1 MIGASLSSLLGGYDD
16 DIMSVVLVLGYQ
28 ISDLEILI
36 SMIVKLL
43 P

>member
-1 MIGASLSSLLGGYDD
+1 MIGASLLVGYDD

-28 ISDLEILI
+28 MSGLEILI
-36 SMIVKLL
+36 SMIVKLI